1 MDYDKMKIKLCLIGD
16 RAVGKTSLVKRYL
29 TDHFSEEYRHT
40 MGAKVYKR
48 VVNLLLELRQKMT
61 EVDMTLWDIMG
72 DLPLAELK
80 NESYFRGVQ
89 GLLVICDVTRRST
102 AESLDNWIAT
112 VPESV
117 RDLPMFIIVNKNDLI
132 DQVELDEDDVFR
144 LGDAFSSPVLLTSAK
159 TGNNVQQAF
168 EFLAKSIVEGQL
180 GPDADFL
187 VEQRFGVLE
196 RPAEGSAKA
205 F

>member
-1 MDYDKMKIKLCLIGD
+1 MKIKLCLIGD

-80 NESYFRGVQ
+80 DESYFRGVQ

-112 VPESV
+112 APESV

-132 DQVELDEDDVFR
+132 DQVELDDDDVFR

-180 GPDADFL
+180 GPDVDFL
-187 VEQRFGVLE
+187 VEQRLGVLE